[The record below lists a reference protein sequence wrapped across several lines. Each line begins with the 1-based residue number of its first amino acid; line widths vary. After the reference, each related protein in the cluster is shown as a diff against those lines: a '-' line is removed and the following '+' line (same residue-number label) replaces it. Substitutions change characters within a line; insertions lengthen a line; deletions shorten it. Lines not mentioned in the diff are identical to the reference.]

1 MCAVTD
7 ADKPFMQKQFWWQVT
22 GIIKSRSYNS
32 KQKWSKDFSN
42 NIERQGWDKYTNR
55 DFETQ
60 SYIFFTIKK
69 RLKCVVFS

>member
-1 MCAVTD
+1 MGAVAD

-22 GIIKSRSYNS
+22 GIIKSRSCNS

-42 NIERQGWDKYTNR
+42 NTERKGWDKYTKR

-60 SYIFFTIKK
+60 SYRFFTTEK
-69 RLKCVVFS
+69 RLKCVVLS